1 MLAAAACALAITYTA
16 RNFAMTSDSLEL
28 ISPDVPW
35 RRNKA
40 RFDKAFPAHN
50 DLIVVVVD
58 GATPELAESGAA
70 KLAARLSIRA
80 DLFRSVRRPDH
91 GRFFEQSGI
100 LLLSVAEVSA
110 LMDQLIAAQPFL
122 GPLAQD
128 PSLRGVMS
136 SLATAL
142 LGVEQGQTRL
152 ESLGR
157 AVHALAESLEGVL
170 AGRPTFFSWQTL
182 ISSDQSAGARQR
194 RHVILVQPKL
204 DNTVL
209 TPGMPA
215 SDAIRQAA
223 RDLRLDPENGV
234 RVRLTGSVVLADEE
248 FASLAEHVGSMTAAT
263 ALAVLLMLWL
273 AVRSAAIIAA
283 ILLTT
288 FAGLVITTGLGL
300 LVIGRFNL
308 ISVAFIPLFVGLGID
323 FAIQFSMRFR
333 AERLHQLTI
342 KDALIATGSKV
353 GSSLALA
360 ACAIAVGFFA
370 FLPTTYR
377 GASELGLVAGVGMV
391 VAFLLSVTL
400 LPALLLLA
408 RPRLGPGPVG
418 FSRLA
423 PIDRYLASHRKFVLA
438 TGSAAAA
445 ICLALLPL
453 LRFDFN
459 PLHLRDPGRE
469 SVSTLA
475 ELASDPDRT
484 PNTIDIMTPSLSA
497 ADALAERLSRLPEV
511 AYAMTLSNFIPN
523 QQPDKLA
530 LIEDASTL
538 LDLTLNPVE
547 VLPAPSD
554 TETRESLI
562 RTADA
567 LKRAAGSTTASAAID
582 ARRLSSVLATLAA
595 GTPELR
601 HRASETLIAPLST
614 MLDQL
619 RAMLHARPVTR
630 NTLPPDLTQDWVATD
645 GHARV
650 QVFPR
655 GDSNDNQTLRR
666 FAQAVQAVAPD
677 ATGAPI
683 STQQAARI
691 VVNAF
696 IQAGT
701 GSFLAIVFL
710 LAFVL
715 RRIRDVLLTLT
726 PVALAGLLTLA
737 SCVLMEQPLNF
748 ANIIALPL
756 LFGIGV
762 AFSIYFTMAWRSG
775 QAILLQSSLTRAIL
789 FSALTTATAFGS
801 LLLSSHPGT
810 ASLGRL
816 LVISLGWTLAA
827 ILLFEP
833 ALLGPPARRLAAR
846 LD

>member
-511 AYAMTLSNFIPN
+511 AHAMTLSNFIPN

-567 LKRAAGSTTASAAID
+567 LKRAAGSATTSATID